1 MKTRSHIVV
10 ATAVAL
16 ATGLSLNL
24 IGSDA
29 RTTEEPLS
37 AAPVSGAIFS
47 RTFGWH
53 HTDNPRIAESGL
65 DHGKISLFKNVERQ

>member
-37 AAPVSGAIFS
+37 AAPVSGVILPPPPKVRWLGRRIFS
-47 RTFGWH
+47 AG
-53 HTDNPRIAESGL
+53 
-65 DHGKISLFKNVERQ
+65 